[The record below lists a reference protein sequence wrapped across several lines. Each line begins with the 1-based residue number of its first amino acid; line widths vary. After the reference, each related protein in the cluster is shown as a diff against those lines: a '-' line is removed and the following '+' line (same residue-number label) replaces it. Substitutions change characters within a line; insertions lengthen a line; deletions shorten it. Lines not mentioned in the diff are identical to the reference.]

1 MEYKRITIHQ
11 IKKKQGVVYTHLIPS
26 DSLIQIDEN
35 VENLIEK
42 LNRSFSK
49 EEKVI
54 RTEFLE
60 EQKDFQRTL
69 RDFNA
74 IRVDKAFYD
83 FTKSSIDRINDLLT
97 GVNLATGGYFVFTEY
112 VYLQKHYV
120 GVYLVRDTEEIVFD
134 RSADGKSFVIDK
146 TTVINTKNLAMAVR
160 VDLNKLLNTE
170 ERYVHFTFKQ
180 ADISEYFVTWI
191 EVHLSNRSDTDTKAL
206 IGLLNE
212 IDPYPTDPD
221 TNAIFE
227 REKFRNKVF
236 DYIQSV
242 GRVVK
247 LNELSTTFW
256 GEANYLSEQAEK
268 YGYDIDGEFRAT
280 SSILSR
286 LRKYKISAGKITLGF
301 SKSDID
307 NGRIYPGEGNLLII
321 DDLVLKSKFEH
332 IDD

>member
-1 MEYKRITIHQ
+1 MEFKRITIHQ
-11 IKKKQGVVYTHLIPS
+11 IKKKQGITYTELIPS
-26 DSLIQIDEN
+26 NSLIKIDEN

-42 LNRSFSK
+42 LNNSFSK

-60 EQKDFQRTL
+60 EVNDFQRTL
-69 RDFNA
+69 KEFN
-74 IRVDKAFYD
+74 DNKTDELFYE
-83 FTKSSIDRINDLLT
+83 FTKSSINRINDLLT

-112 VYLQKHYV
+112 VYLKKHYA

-160 VDLNKLLNTE
+160 VDLGKFLKNE

-206 IGLLNE
+206 IALLNK
-212 IDPYPTDPD
+212 IDPYPKDPD
-221 TNAIFE
+221 TNKAYE
-227 REKFRNKVF
+227 GEKFRNKVF

-247 LNELSTTFW
+247 INELSTTFW
-256 GEANYLSEQAEK
+256 GNPNYLSKIAEEL
-268 YGYDIDGEFRAT
+268 GYDIDGEFRAT

-286 LRKYKISAGKITLGF
+286 LKKYKISSGKISLGF

-307 NGRIYPGEGNLLII
+307 NGRIYSGDGSLLII
-321 DDLVLKSKFEH
+321 DDLALKGKFDH

>member
-1 MEYKRITIHQ
+1 MECKRITIHQ
-11 IKKKQGVVYTHLIPS
+11 IKKKQGVIHTDLITS
-26 DSLIQIDEN
+26 ESLIDIDEN
-35 VENLIEK
+35 VENLFEK
-42 LNRSFSK
+42 LNKSFGK

-60 EQKDFQRTL
+60 EERDFQRTL
-69 RDFNA
+69 NEFNE
-74 IRVDKAFYD
+74 DKNDGTFYE
-83 FTKSSIDRINDLLT
+83 FTKSSINRINDLLN

-112 VYLQKHYV
+112 VYLRRHYAAA
-120 GVYLVRDTEEIVFD
+120 YLVRDTEEIVFD
-134 RSADGKSFVIDK
+134 RSADGKSFIIDK

-160 VDLNKLLNTE
+160 VDLGKLLNKD

-206 IGLLNE
+206 ISLLNN
-212 IDPYPTDPD
+212 IDPYPNDPD
-221 TNAIFE
+221 TNVAFE
-227 REKFRNKVF
+227 REKFRNKVY

-247 LNELSTTFW
+247 INELSSTFW
-256 GEANYLSEQAEK
+256 GNANYLSNLAEEL
-268 YGYDIDGEFRAT
+268 GYDIDGEFRAT

-286 LRKYKISAGKITLGF
+286 LKKYKITSGKISVGF
-301 SKSDID
+301 SQSDID
-307 NGRIYPGEGNLLII
+307 NGKIYSGDGSLLII
-321 DDLVLKSKFEH
+321 DDLALKGKFDH

>member
-11 IKKKQGVVYTHLIPS
+11 IKKRQGIVYTQLIPS
-26 DSLIQIDEN
+26 DSLIKIDEN
-35 VENLIEK
+35 VENLIDK
-42 LNRSFSK
+42 LNNAFSK

-60 EQKDFQRTL
+60 DAKDFQRTL
-69 RDFNA
+69 KEFNGNR
-74 IRVDKAFYD
+74 IDNIFYD

-112 VYLQKHYV
+112 IYLQRHYV

-134 RSADGKSFVIDK
+134 RSKDGKSFVIDK

-160 VDLNKLLNTE
+160 VDLGKLLNGG

-206 IGLLNE
+206 IKLLNK
-212 IDPYPTDPD
+212 IDPYPNDPD
-221 TNAIFE
+221 TDKVFE

-247 LNELSTTFW
+247 LSELSSTFW
-256 GEANYLSEQAEK
+256 QNPNHLSGIAEEL
-268 YGYDIDGEFRAT
+268 GYDIDGEFRAT

-286 LRKYKISAGKITLGF
+286 LRKYKISAGKISLGF

-307 NGRIYPGEGNLLII
+307 NGRIYPGEGSLLII
-321 DDLVLKSKFEH
+321 DDLTLKGKFEH